1 MLVEGRI
8 SSGRRS
14 SEVDREDERGRD
26 ETRREKERE
35 RGCHQISYTSEPQ
48 CTKKKRKKSTHS
60 RGKKLGQSITDVE
73 RQAEERKKNY
83 I

>member
-1 MLVEGRI
+1 MKHA
-8 SSGRRS
+8 
-14 SEVDREDERGRD
+14 ERKR
-26 ETRREKERE
+26 ERE
-35 RGCHQISYTSEPQ
+35 AVTRSLTPLNHSAQ
-48 CTKKKRKKSTHS
+48 KKRKKSTHS

>member
-1 MLVEGRI
+1 MKHA
-8 SSGRRS
+8 
-14 SEVDREDERGRD
+14 ERKR
-26 ETRREKERE
+26 ERE
-35 RGCHQISYTSEPQ
+35 AVTRSLTPLNHSAQ
-48 CTKKKRKKSTHS
+48 KKKRKKSTHS